1 MIKKN
6 ELKEEQI
13 TRDEVLSMDIAT
25 HTGYY
30 STHASGTWNFKK
42 KQRENDSVEM
52 MKFYE
57 TVKEFVLKYG
67 IKQIVV
73 EDINVNNHFTDM
85 RKLSK
90 FRGVLELLCAE
101 LGLPD
106 PKSVNVSTVK
116 KWATGNGHADKQM
129 MIDFCKKR
137 WGTTPV
143 DDNEADATH
152 IFKYFVRMNRL

>member
-116 KWATGNGHADKQM
+116 NGLLETDTQTSK
-129 MIDFCKKR
+129 
-137 WGTTPV
+137 
-143 DDNEADATH
+143 
-152 IFKYFVRMNRL
+152 